1 MVCLCETEGVFCNV
15 FFIGL
20 FPPPGL
26 QKTLVQFTIN
36 ISNPLIPYSLITQFP
51 NTHFPTFPIHHSL
64 IPHSPFLQTTRP
76 LDHNLT
82 IPHPHIPANIANATS
97 LMLPLLFQLILIIPS
112 FSPLAPTTFPNSP
125 ASYSLITQFLNSP
138 NPQSPIPSSCITQ
151 FPNSPIP
158 HSPFPHP
165 TFPHPQDHQTT
176 RSQFSHPPSPHC
188 Y

>member
-1 MVCLCETEGVFCNV
+1 MC

-36 ISNPLIPYSLITQFP
+36 IPNPLIPYSLITQFP

-97 LMLPLLFQLILIIPS
+97 LMLPLLLQLILIIPS

-158 HSPFPHP
+158 HPPFPIP
-165 TFPHPQDHQTT
+165 
-176 RSQFSHPPSPHC
+176 SSHIPPSSRSPDH
-188 Y
+188 

>member
-1 MVCLCETEGVFCNV
+1 MIKPFRI
-15 FFIGL
+15 FISLTPFPNPL
-20 FPPPGL
+20 FPNSP
-26 QKTLVQFTIN
+26 
-36 ISNPLIPYSLITQFP
+36 IPQFP

-82 IPHPHIPANIANATS
+82 IPHPRIPANIANATS

-188 Y
+188 C

>member
-1 MVCLCETEGVFCNV
+1 MIKPFRI
-15 FFIGL
+15 FISL
-20 FPPPGL
+20 TPFP
-26 QKTLVQFTIN
+26 
-36 ISNPLIPYSLITQFP
+36 NPLIPYSLITQFP

-138 NPQSPIPSSCITQ
+138 NHQSPIPSSCITQ

-188 Y
+188 C